1 MLIDHAPAGA
11 KGDLMTSEL
20 ATILDNAGFLHRH
33 HPANFRMA
41 FTNWEQITGLGHAS
55 NPDNE
60 ESKDTNPHNTERPL
74 EQMSTM
80 VALNNLLSEPIH
92 IVRTATEASDASMIS
107 SDTGLMMKRLESF
120 HSQLTS
126 KSKVNKIDKELLD

>member
-1 MLIDHAPAGA
+1 MLIDHAPPGA
-11 KGDLMTSEL
+11 KGELMTSEL

-33 HPANFRMA
+33 HPVNFRMN